1 MTQHDLENFD
11 TEQKRMD
18 EARRHFERALELR
31 RNWRSK
37 NPGAL
42 PDMARTLNNLG
53 NLDRL
58 QNRIDEARQHYEE
71 RLKFTVNWRSRI
83 RTRTYRTWRRR

>member
-1 MTQHDLENFD
+1 
-11 TEQKRMD
+11 MD

-31 RNWRSK
+31 RPLAQQD
-37 NPGAL
+37 PGAYL

-58 QNRIDEARQHYEE
+58 QNRIGRSPPAR
-71 RLKFTVNWRSRI
+71 
-83 RTRTYRTWRRR
+83 